1 MAQSSLYSYG
11 NGGFKMKKLVL
22 IVSVF
27 SILAASTSALA
38 SSCSSKG
45 DDRKSGNAKSVVASA
60 LGAKAPVKAQPKLR
74 PSARAT

>member
-27 SILAASTSALA
+27 SVMAASTSALA
-38 SSCSSKG
+38 CSNDG
-45 DDRKSGNAKSVVASA
+45 DRNKKTAAVKRTTPVRSTVADAIRGKSV
-60 LGAKAPVKAQPKLR
+60 
-74 PSARAT
+74 